1 MKKLLV
7 LLLALAMVSSLMAAC
22 GGEKA
27 PAQTEAPT
35 TEALPQAAALE
46 EKEEPAGEPEDETP
60 AETVEPTFNRADEA
74 TWDASVEIAAITPRL
89 GIYQEGGSI
98 ASYKT
103 TYNQAICQC
112 LTTDGATEWLYIEID
127 DYKLFFDEDASLNF
141 DQFLAFSMVALPEP
155 VRIDGTRTDAEALV
169 SGLSD
174 SIGSDSVI
182 FFGNAAVQSGKSIPE
197 SAYTSET
204 PAMTCVYAEI
214 ASIVPAYTLSDGVSA
229 LNTHVVCRAT
239 DAGGS
244 EVWVAM
250 SIEDYNA
257 YIDESASLSVSGLAR
272 FQEMTYETPLVL
284 HGISVEPDSVASG
297 LSGTIGSDTVIR
309 FSRVG

>member
-35 TEALPQAAALE
+35 TEARPQAAALE
-46 EKEEPAGEPEDETP
+46 ESEEPAEKAEDETP
-60 AETVEPTFNRADEA
+60 GETVEPTFNRAEES

-112 LTTDGATEWLYIEID
+112 LTTDGAIEWLYIEID
-127 DYKLFFDEDASLNF
+127 DYKLFFDENARLNF

-182 FFGNAAVQSGKSIPE
+182 FFGNATVQSGKTIPE

-204 PAMTCVYAEI
+204 PAMTCVYAQI
-214 ASIVPAYTLSDGVSA
+214 ASIEPAYTLSDGVSA
-229 LNTHVVCRAT
+229 LNTHVVCRAKAA
-239 DAGGS
+239 DGS
-244 EVWVAM
+244 DVWVAM
-250 SIEDYNA
+250 SIDDYKT
-257 YIDESASLSVSGLAR
+257 YIDESASLAISGMAS
-272 FQEMTYETPLVL
+272 FSQMTYETPLVL
-284 HGISVEPDSVASG
+284 HGISVEADSVASG
-297 LSGTIGSDTVIR
+297 LSGSIGSDTVIR
-309 FSRVG
+309 LSRVG

>member
-7 LLLALAMVSSLMAAC
+7 LLLALVMVSSLLAAC

-35 TEALPQAAALE
+35 TEALPQAAAPE
-46 EKEEPAGEPEDETP
+46 EKEGPAAEPEDETP
-60 AETVEPTFNRADEA
+60 GETVEPTFNRAEES
-74 TWDASVEIAAITPRL
+74 TWDASVEIAAIMPRF
-89 GIYQEGGSI
+89 GVYKEGG
-98 ASYKT
+98 YKSA
-103 TYNQAICQC
+103 YNQAVCQC
-112 LTTDGATEWLYIEID
+112 LTTDGAIEWLYIEID
-127 DYKLFFDEDASLNF
+127 DYKLFFDEDARLSF
-141 DQFLAFSMVALPEP
+141 DTLLAFNMVAMSEP
-155 VRIDGTRTDAEALV
+155 MRVDGTRTDAESLV

-182 FFGNAAVQSGKSIPE
+182 FFGNATVLSGKTIPE

-204 PAMTCVYAEI
+204 PAMTCVYAELT
-214 ASIVPAYTLSDGVSA
+214 SIVPAYTLSDGVSA
-229 LNTHVVCRAT
+229 LNTHVVCRAA
-239 DAGGS
+239 DAGGDQ
-244 EVWVAM
+244 VWVAM

-284 HGISVEPDSVASG
+284 HGISVEADSVASG
-297 LSGTIGSDTVIR
+297 LSDSIGGNTVIR
-309 FSRVG
+309 FTRIG